1 MYLQEIRS
9 QIDDVD
15 KELVQCLERRMTL
28 VSQVAD
34 YKKAT
39 GKSVLDTKREQIL
52 LEKVAGLVVNDTYR
66 STISAI
72 FADILKHSR
81 NYQRRAL
88 DGD

>member
-1 MYLQEIRS
+1 MDLQEIRS

-15 KELVQCLERRMTL
+15 KELVQCLERRMT
-28 VSQVAD
+28 
-34 YKKAT
+34 
-39 GKSVLDTKREQIL
+39 LDTKREQIL